1 VVSEGKSAILG
12 PAKRGVLQ
20 RLLQRFFPEKI
31 LATVARGRGAARR
44 RRRRAARAKIKGF
57 PLALK
62 EIFLKFKVDFL

>member
-1 VVSEGKSAILG
+1 MLDNFFFRQKALATASKMVLFSLG
-12 PAKRGVLQ
+12 SIGVL
-20 RLLQRFFPEKI
+20 
-31 LATVARGRGAARR
+31 RGGGAARR